1 MNAEGPQ
8 LDLLLHRLADCPPE
22 FQAEP
27 HRGQSGT
34 IDVAAVVCDHFRE
47 MNAFDE
53 SAEENTKVLRGFG
66 KTRQQ
71 LIAITTWLLHEGW
84 FLERPELASDMWSLL
99 LGDKLGE
106 LSRMLRPEMTVTDPD
121 RREEL
126 VRVSLNA
133 LGLRPQGESMAQ
145 ATDRLTTLDSVERE
159 RVVRKTRAAEARAR
173 EIREQMA
180 AQAAEEA
187 AARYSRE

>member
-34 IDVAAVVCDHFRE
+34 IAVAAVVCDHFRE
-47 MNAFDE
+47 MDAYDE
-53 SAEENTKVLRGFG
+53 SAEENTKTLRGFG

-99 LGDKLGE
+99 LGEKLGE

-133 LGLRPQGESMAQ
+133 LGLRPQGESVAQ

>member
-53 SAEENTKVLRGFG
+53 SAEENTKTLRGFG

-84 FLERPELASDMWSLL
+84 FLKRPELASDMWSLL

-133 LGLRPQGESMAQ
+133 LGLRPQGESVAQ